1 MERTI
6 SFVKGRGSINHNNR
20 EFITDNVDQDRIK
33 DNIVYV
39 QKRLLDA
46 YEEFYGEAIRDYDEK
61 QKRKDRQY
69 GSVKI
74 I

>member
-39 QKRLLDA
+39 
-46 YEEFYGEAIRDYDEK
+46 
-61 QKRKDRQY
+61 RKGY
-69 GSVKI
+69 
-74 I
+74 